1 MQEFRRRTFNRNL
14 APSFFKPGRSSNFH
28 SAPEIFSASITAS
41 KTMVKSSEMALFI
54 ALSSRSNNGI
64 IVSVG
69 TRSDAAGLLLKR
81 LNRNAIVQ
89 TGRGEVSLVG
99 LVCFLDG
106 LKYIEQL
113 QRLKCP
119 T

>member
-1 MQEFRRRTFNRNL
+1 
-14 APSFFKPGRSSNFH
+14 
-28 SAPEIFSASITAS
+28 
-41 KTMVKSSEMALFI
+41 
-54 ALSSRSNNGI
+54 
-64 IVSVG
+64 
-69 TRSDAAGLLLKR
+69 LLKR

-119 T
+119 A